1 MSRNLIHLEVDLRKL
16 DRLARG
22 FKDYRRALASELKAA
37 LVDTLT
43 DIERV
48 AKEKCPVKTGRLR
61 ASITTEVRTVTE
73 GYVGTNVEYAADVEY
88 GTHPH
93 TITAKNAKTL
103 RFERGGTPARY
114 VRTRSG
120 KFRRKAGTPGKAV
133 FAKSVQHPGTPAQ
146 PYLEPAY
153 RQGEKMA
160 KQRYEEAFQRLE
172 RLVRA

>member
-1 MSRNLIHLEVDLRKL
+1 MKKFIELDIDLRKL

-22 FKDYRRALASELKAA
+22 FKDYRRALATELKAA

-61 ASITTEVRTVTE
+61 ASITPAVHTLTE

-88 GTHPH
+88 GTRPH
-93 TITAKNAKTL
+93 TITAKTANAL
-103 RFERGGTPARY
+103 RFEKGGTPAKY
-114 VRTRSG
+114 VQTKSG
-120 KFRRKAGTPGKAV
+120 KFRRKAGTPGQVV

-153 RQGEKMA
+153 RAGEKTA
-160 KQRYEEAFQRLE
+160 KTRYEEAFKRLE